1 MALVRAGNALRTA
14 AALAL
19 LIAALVYAG
28 PAQVWAA
35 ARDADWRW
43 IGAALLLVAAD
54 RVLMAQRWIAL
65 LRATLGGAMP
75 PVSAIVRVFL
85 VSSFLGTFLP
95 GIGGDAVRTYA
106 LNRAAVPVAD
116 AFASVFVDRF
126 LGIISTVL
134 MAAAGV
140 LLARDLLQD
149 RAIVLGLAALT
160 LICAAAA
167 ALVFSPLAGRLGLE
181 IARRLHWAR
190 LERIVEGAVTGLQQ
204 YARHHGLLAAVLGG
218 SVAVQILRVL
228 QAWCL
233 GRSLGLGLP
242 VEIYF
247 ALVPVLLLVL
257 LLPISINGIG
267 TGQIAF
273 VALFSRVG
281 VTAADA
287 FTLSVLYLAL
297 GAAGNLPG
305 GVIYLLDPDE
315 RRAV

>member
-1 MALVRAGNALRTA
+1 VALVRAGNALRTA

-19 LIAALVYAG
+19 LVAALFYAG
-28 PAQVWAA
+28 PAQVWEA

-65 LRATLGGAMP
+65 LRATLGGGMP

-106 LNRAAVPVAD
+106 LNRVAVPVAD

-126 LGIISTVL
+126 LGIISTLL

-167 ALVFSPLAGRLGLE
+167 ALVFSPLAGRLGLDV
-181 IARRLHWAR
+181 ARRLHWAR
-190 LERIVEGAVTGLQQ
+190 LERIVEGALTGLQQ
-204 YARHHGLLAAVLGG
+204 YARHHGLLALVLGG

-233 GRSLGLGLP
+233 GRALGLP
-242 VEIYF
+242 LPVETYF
-247 ALVPVLLLVL
+247 ALVPVVLLVL

-281 VTAADA
+281 VSAADA

-305 GVIYLLDPDE
+305 GVIYLFDPKV
-315 RRAV
+315 RRAA